1 MKNEE
6 WRMKTLS
13 VINLLLKEKYSR
25 AKSEECEG
33 IENISLFL
41 SANFL
46 LYDQTEIQCFSPFVI
61 FQELDISIWIS
72 WLESLNLKPTYH
84 KPVYGNNPDQTRNS
98 WNSETNV
105 ILILIWFRYGN
116 FKRKFIGLNITLLF
130 KVVVS
135 LCVQLP
141 K

>member
-1 MKNEE
+1 MVEGGVKIKNLVNH
-6 WRMKTLS
+6 KPFLS
-13 VINLLLKEKYSR
+13 EQNTVER
-25 AKSEECEG
+25 WECEG

-105 ILILIWFRYGN
+105 ILILI
-116 FKRKFIGLNITLLF
+116 
-130 KVVVS
+130 
-135 LCVQLP
+135 
-141 K
+141 